1 MNTQSLKIFTVAASI
16 ALTLGTTSAIAA
28 GDGPT
33 GGTIGSN
40 QVAIDSAGATD
51 VWVLACPTGTRSARA
66 DINEGNNDA
75 IQLSVQ
81 VINPHGSAVTASGVN
96 GGLSPQA
103 VLNGGP
109 GAYIV
114 TLHKNGLGIDGYT
127 ITLDCYDANGTRI
140 PGDQAT
146 LVQNK

>member
-1 MNTQSLKIFTVAASI
+1 MIKITLKTMALTASM
-16 ALTLGTTSAIAA
+16 ALTLGATPAFSA

-40 QVAIDSAGATD
+40 QVAKDSAGATD
-51 VWVLACPTGTRSARA
+51 VWLLACPSGTKSARA
-66 DINEGNNDA
+66 GINEGNNDA
-75 IQLSVQ
+75 VQLSVQ
-81 VINPHGSAVTASGVN
+81 VINPHGSAVTASGEN
-96 GGLSPQA
+96 GGVSPQA

-114 TLHKNGLGIDGYT
+114 TLHKDGMGIDGYT
-127 ITLDCYDANGTRI
+127 ITLDCYDVNGVRS

-146 LVQNK
+146 LVQNQ

>member
-1 MNTQSLKIFTVAASI
+1 MNTPSFKMLTAA
-16 ALTLGTTSAIAA
+16 ALMALILGATPAFAA

-40 QVAIDSAGATD
+40 QPAIDSAGATD
-51 VWVLACPTGTRSARA
+51 VWVLSCPKGTKSARA
-66 DINEGNNDA
+66 GINEGNNDA

-96 GGLSPQA
+96 GGVSPQA

-114 TLHKNGLGIDGYT
+114 TLHKDGLGIDGYT
-127 ITLDCYDANGTRI
+127 ITLDCYDANGARI

-146 LVQNK
+146 LVQNQ